1 MATLRLHH
9 VNVTSDDMSI
19 LTEFYGTALGLE
31 LLPSPPMIA
40 TSASGTTDGDAAWD
54 DSAKFFEAGDPT
66 ELQLHATKRQPY
78 LAAQEGHSVN
88 PLIQGHFAFRTDNL
102 AEIKQRL
109 TEHNIPFDDWGI
121 WSVEGWHQI
130 FLTDPAGNMIEIHQV
145 YPVPSED
152 TSPTAGTEP
161 SN

>member
-19 LTEFYGTALGLE
+19 LTKFYGEALGLS

-54 DSAKFFEAGDPT
+54 NSAKFFEAGDPN
-66 ELQLHATKRQPY
+66 ELQIHATQRQPY
-78 LAAQEGHSVN
+78 LAWQEGHSVN
-88 PLIQGHFAFRTDNL
+88 PLIQGHFAFRTDDIE
-102 AEIKQRL
+102 EIKQQL
-109 TEHNIPFDDWGI
+109 TEHGIPFDDWGI

-145 YPVPSED
+145 ISTPEE
-152 TSPTAGTEP
+152 TEA
-161 SN
+161 SLESATDA